1 MHHHI
6 IVCFTERAS
15 CQLAAGWY
23 FGSFFQCVRIVIVL
37 RELARI
43 RKGEKAVKPL
53 PSFRK
58 DHIDSITACSVLA
71 SSLYEMAGG
80 ADRLNCVFRDDLTF
94 LVYLWQRWKYRVD
107 ETRMMEK

>member
-1 MHHHI
+1 MI
-6 IVCFTERAS
+6 LRYS
-15 CQLAAGWY
+15 GKGKAA
-23 FGSFFQCVRIVIVL
+23 
-37 RELARI
+37 
-43 RKGEKAVKPL
+43 KPL

-94 LVYLWQRWKYRVD
+94 LVYLWQRWKYRLD
-107 ETRMMEK
+107 ETRMMESSELRQASSRRVIWGSLIVCVYV